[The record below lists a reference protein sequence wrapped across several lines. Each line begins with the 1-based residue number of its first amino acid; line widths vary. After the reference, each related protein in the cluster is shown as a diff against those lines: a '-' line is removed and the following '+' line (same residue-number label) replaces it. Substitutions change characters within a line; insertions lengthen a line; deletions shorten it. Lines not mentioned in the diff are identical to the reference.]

1 MKTFQQ
7 FVEGYREQWKRE
19 LKLKG
24 QGIVNDKERYD
35 KGTTPVKPIRSMDKK
50 P

>member
-7 FVEGYREQWKRE
+7 FVEGYKEQWKRE

-24 QGIVNDKERYD
+24 QGIINAKEKYD
-35 KGTTPVKPIRSMDKK
+35 KATTPVKPIVKK